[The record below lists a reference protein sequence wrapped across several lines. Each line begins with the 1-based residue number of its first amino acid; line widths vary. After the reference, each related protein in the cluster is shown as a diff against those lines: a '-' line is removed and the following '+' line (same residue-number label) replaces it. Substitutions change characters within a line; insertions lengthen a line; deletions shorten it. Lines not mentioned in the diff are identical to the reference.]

1 MEVDVILQGD
11 CLEVLRTLPDN
22 SVDSI
27 VTDPPAGI
35 EFLGK
40 DWDSFKTGR
49 LANYKGPPGGNV
61 KPLGEGRGWQ
71 SMLPKISQSANRKC
85 NACGQYKFSRTPC
98 KCESPDWE
106 PDSSVRDTFVAF
118 MQAVFTEALRVLKPG
133 GHAIVWAIPRTSHW
147 TAWAIEAAGFEIR
160 DAVYHCFATGF
171 PKNFHVSKAID
182 ATILTGGSSPS
193 DLADAREAQGQATPA
208 DGEEHAYRPGDNK
221 TGVFRNK
228 PGTANEVPLVTDEA
242 KRWEGWG
249 TALKPA
255 VEVWWLARK
264 PVEQTVAKSVLAH
277 GTGALNIDGC
287 RVGSFQNTTPGGMSR
302 YNATNAA
309 QGYRPSD
316 YAKEDPPAD
325 GAPGRWPTNLV
336 MTHSP
341 ECIPTGDGGA
351 VCAPE
356 CPLAVYDRQAG
367 KVGLAAAQL
376 PSFFFVPKPGRAEKE
391 GGLEELPMKVIGTL
405 GGGGEKANDP
415 VSARFT
421 KMARNTHPTPKPT
434 TLMAHL
440 VRLVTPPG
448 GIVLD
453 MFCGSGTTCLA
464 AIEENMRFVGIER
477 EDEYIAIAQARV
489 QLAQELRKGQEAQ
502 RELFE
507 SALGGVQSDIC
518 NEQSAEIEGSAP
530 PAPLPELPKPI
541 DLYAFA
547 MEDE

>member
-1 MEVDVILQGD
+1 MEIDVILQGD
-11 CLEVLRTLPDN
+11 CLEVLKTLPDN

-49 LANYKGPPGGNV
+49 LANYTGPPGGNI

-118 MQAVFTEALRVLKPG
+118 MQAVFIEAIRVLKPG
-133 GHAIVWAIPRTSHW
+133 GHAVVWAIPRTSHW

-160 DAVYHCFATGF
+160 DACYHVFSTGF

-182 ATILTGGSSPS
+182 ATILTGSG
-193 DLADAREAQGQATPA
+193 TPGL
-208 DGEEHAYRPGDNK
+208 DI
-221 TGVFRNK
+221 
-228 PGTANEVPLVTDEA
+228 PLVTDEA

-255 VEVWWLARK
+255 VEVWWIARK
-264 PVEQTVAKSVLAH
+264 PIEQTVAKSVLAH

-287 RVGSFQNTTPGGMSR
+287 RVGG
-302 YNATNAA
+302 
-309 QGYRPSD
+309 
-316 YAKEDPPAD
+316 E
-325 GAPGRWPTNLV
+325 RWPTNLT
-336 MTHSP
+336 MTHTP
-341 ECIPTGDGGA
+341 DCVPTGDGGA

-356 CPLAVYDRQAG
+356 CPLAVYDRQGGRPGQATE
-367 KVGLAAAQL
+367 QL

-391 GGLEELPMKVIGTL
+391 GGLDSLPMKVIGTL

-434 TLMAHL
+434 TLMAYL
-440 VRLVTPPG
+440 VRLVTAPG
-448 GIVLD
+448 GTVLD
-453 MFCGSGTTCLA
+453 PFAGSGTTCLA
-464 AIEENMRFVGIER
+464 AIEEGMHYVGIER
-477 EDEYIAIAQARV
+477 EDEYIAIARARV
-489 QLAQELRKGQEAQ
+489 ELAVEIKKGQDAQ

-507 SALGGVQSDIC
+507 
-518 NEQSAEIEGSAP
+518 QSADIETDAAPAPVEAAP
-530 PAPLPELPKPI
+530 PAR
-541 DLYAFA
+541 DLFAFA
-547 MEDE
+547 MED

>member
-1 MEVDVILQGD
+1 MEIDVILQGD
-11 CLEVLRTLPDN
+11 CLEVLKTLPDN

-49 LANYKGPPGGNV
+49 LANYTGPPGGNI

-118 MQAVFTEALRVLKPG
+118 MQAVFTEAIRVLKPG

-160 DAVYHCFATGF
+160 DAVYHVFATGF
-171 PKNFHVSKAID
+171 PKNFHVAKAID

-193 DLADAREAQGQATPA
+193 DLADTREAQGAAAPA
-208 DGEEHAYRPGDNK
+208 DGEEHSYRPGDNK

-242 KRWEGWG
+242 KRWAGWG

-287 RVGSFQNTTPGGMSR
+287 RVGG
-302 YNATNAA
+302 
-309 QGYRPSD
+309 
-316 YAKEDPPAD
+316 E
-325 GAPGRWPTNLV
+325 RWPTNLT
-336 MTHSP
+336 MTHTP
-341 ECIPTGDGGA
+341 DCVPTGDGGA

-356 CPLAVYDRQAG
+356 CPLAVYDRQGGRSGQATE
-367 KVGLAAAQL
+367 QL

-391 GGLEELPMKVIGTL
+391 GGLDGLPMKVIGTL

-415 VSARFT
+415 VSERFT

-440 VRLVTPPG
+440 VRLVTAPG
-448 GIVLD
+448 GTVLD
-453 MFCGSGTTCLA
+453 PFAGSGTTCLA
-464 AIEENMRFVGIER
+464 AIEEGMHYVGIER
-477 EDEYIAIAQARV
+477 EDEYIAIARARV
-489 QLAQELRKGQEAQ
+489 ELAVEIKKGQDAQ

-507 SALGGVQSDIC
+507 
-518 NEQSAEIEGSAP
+518 QSADIETDAAPAPVEAAP
-530 PAPLPELPKPI
+530 PAR
-541 DLYAFA
+541 DLFAYA
-547 MEDE
+547 MED